1 MDKKERGKGG
11 RTKGRRRAER
21 PVRSRSYPG
30 FSIGIL
36 LTVKVILLLNS
47 VFIPLLNEIH
57 RSMERE
63 RKRERKKEREIVLS
77 LFPQLVPT
85 FAPYNSE

>member
-1 MDKKERGKGG
+1 M
-11 RTKGRRRAER
+11 RTKGKRRAER

-36 LTVKVILLLNS
+36 LTGKVILLLNS

-57 RSMERE
+57 RSMERA
-63 RKRERKKEREIVLS
+63 REKEMLLS
-77 LFPQLVPT
+77 LHPVCSPLCPLWT
-85 FAPYNSE
+85 YNTMNI